1 MDLAHV
7 RFAPVWS
14 SNRGLQMM
22 ASIALG
28 SVRIEPMP
36 VTDLEGLRRAVQGA
50 KPEAVIVAWDE
61 ARATGHDLPALR
73 RVLGDTVPVVLLG
86 VVPAA
91 EVAHDPNARSVRIP
105 FTTKD
110 LVQAMAREPALA
122 RPAAPAP
129 AGVQPPPAAPVAPGR
144 REPSQ
149 ESAAALADLVREEVA
164 RQLADL
170 ARKTLDDTVR
180 RIVPELAETIIK
192 EELARILRVSDE
204 AAVQD
209 PPDRDE

>member
-28 SVRIEPMP
+28 SVRIEPIA
-36 VTDLEGLRRAVQGA
+36 VVDLEGLRRAVQGA
-50 KPEAVIVAWDE
+50 KPEAVILAWDE
-61 ARATGHDLPALR
+61 ARAAGLDLPALR
-73 RVLGDTVPVVLLG
+73 RVIGEAVPVVLLG

-91 EVAHDPNARSVRIP
+91 EVGRDPNARSVRIP

-110 LVQAMAREPALA
+110 LVQAVAREPA
-122 RPAAPAP
+122 PAVLPMPTPASPVAPAHREPTHEPAP
-129 AGVQPPPAAPVAPGR
+129 AAA
-144 REPSQ
+144 
-149 ESAAALADLVREEVA
+149 ADLVREEVA
-164 RQLADL
+164 RQVAEI
-170 ARKTLDDTVR
+170 ARRTIEETVR
-180 RIVPELAETIIK
+180 KVVPELAETLIK

-209 PPDRDE
+209 PPDLDE

>member
-28 SVRIEPMP
+28 SVRIEPIA
-36 VTDLEGLRRAVQGA
+36 VVDLDGLRRAVQGA
-50 KPEAVIVAWDE
+50 KPEAVILAWDE
-61 ARATGHDLPALR
+61 ARAVGLDLPALR
-73 RVLGDTVPVVLLG
+73 RVIGEAVPVVLLG

-91 EVAHDPNARSVRIP
+91 DVGHDPNARSIRIP

-110 LVQAMAREPALA
+110 LVQAVAREHGPAVFPMPPPTSPVAPA
-122 RPAAPAP
+122 RREPMHEPAP
-129 AGVQPPPAAPVAPGR
+129 AAG
-144 REPSQ
+144 
-149 ESAAALADLVREEVA
+149 ADLVREEIA
-164 RQLADL
+164 RQVAEITRR
-170 ARKTLDDTVR
+170 AIEETVR
-180 RIVPELAETIIK
+180 KVVPELAETLIK